1 MLKKQLR
8 RDEGGRHDCNK
19 PAALHLIKHYEGL
32 QLKAYQDAVG
42 VWTIGWGHTKTARKG
57 MVVTESQAEA
67 LLLDDIAEHA
77 HGVAGALKVK
87 VEQHQFDALVSFA
100 FNVGVGAFTN
110 STLLKLLNDG
120 NERAAASQFDR
131 WVYAGGQKLGG
142 LVKRRTSERI
152 LFVTG
157 KLELL

>member
-1 MLKKQLR
+1 MAAIS
-8 RDEGGRHDCNK
+8 
-19 PAALHLIKHYEGL
+19 PAALYLIKHYEGL
-32 QLKAYQDAVG
+32 KLEAYQDAVG
-42 VWTIGWGHTKTARKG
+42 VWTIGWGHTKTAKRG
-57 MVVTESQAEA
+57 MVVTESQAEQ

-77 HGVAGALKVK
+77 RGVAGALKVK
-87 VEQHQFDALVSFA
+87 VKQHQFDALVSFA
-100 FNVGVGAFTN
+100 FNLGVGALRG

-131 WVYAGGQKLGG
+131 WVYAGGQKLSG